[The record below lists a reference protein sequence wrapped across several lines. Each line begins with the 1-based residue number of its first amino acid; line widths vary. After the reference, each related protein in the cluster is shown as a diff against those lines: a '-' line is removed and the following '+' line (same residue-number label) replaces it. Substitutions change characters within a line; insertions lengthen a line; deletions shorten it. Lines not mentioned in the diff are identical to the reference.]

1 MSMQTITPTQIVNG
15 LGDYLT
21 SVHEFEAVEGA
32 EHMSFYVDLYR
43 QWKKVPP
50 FTSNPTQSLSAT
62 LWQNYWERMGKWY
75 VSFLKEKDKLLMS
88 KMMFESGNTFYQDVI
103 GDLQYD
109 VLNRLPVVAKVS
121 GNVVSM
127 DQSIRLLEE
136 QLHYLEE
143 IDLEMQTIADNRMI
157 LEYWHQ
163 INKLIDEYQ
172 PN

>member
-1 MSMQTITPTQIVNG
+1 
-15 LGDYLT
+15 
-21 SVHEFEAVEGA
+21 
-32 EHMSFYVDLYR
+32 
-43 QWKKVPP
+43 
-50 FTSNPTQSLSAT
+50 
-62 LWQNYWERMGKWY
+62 
-75 VSFLKEKDKLLMS
+75 MS